1 MRISVLKEDP
11 GYHKCAHL
19 CIPYFN
25 GEKLPDCITA
35 DEERGEVWVMKRD
48 ENGNHIINKEEDM
61 VEIEILK
68 GEVKIK
74 IPAKYRILF

>member
-1 MRISVLKEDP
+1 MKK
-11 GYHKCAHL
+11 G
-19 CIPYFN
+19 
-25 GEKLPDCITA
+25 
-35 DEERGEVWVMKRD
+35 GEVWVMKRD
-48 ENGNHIINKEEDM
+48 ENGNHIINKEEDT